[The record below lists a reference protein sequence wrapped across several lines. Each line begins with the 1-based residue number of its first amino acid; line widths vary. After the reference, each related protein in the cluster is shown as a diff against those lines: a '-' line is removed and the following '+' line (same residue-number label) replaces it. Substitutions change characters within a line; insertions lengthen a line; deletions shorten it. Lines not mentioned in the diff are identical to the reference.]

1 VIDGNDRYILGNP
14 FPRFTFGLSYS
25 GRWKNFDFQML
36 WQGVGKRVQYLRGD
50 IVEAFHNNE
59 EHAFVQHKDRWTP
72 TNPDATYPRLTAST
86 STNSNNTAYSDYWL
100 FDTKYLRLKNLQVG
114 YSLPQAWIS
123 KAGIQNLRIYF
134 SAQNLVTFTPKRFR
148 RIGIDAEFTQ
158 FDNKLHSAIY
168 DPIAGRNYPNAKVLA
183 AGIDLTF

>member
-1 VIDGNDRYILGNP
+1 
-14 FPRFTFGLSYS
+14 
-25 GRWKNFDFQML
+25 ML

-86 STNSNNTAYSDYWL
+86 SSNSNNTAYSDYWL

-114 YSLPQAWIS
+114 YSLPKSLIS

-134 SAQNLVTFTPKRFR
+134 SAQNLVTFSPKRFR
-148 RIGIDAEFTQ
+148 KIGIDAEFTQ
-158 FDNKLHSAIY
+158 FDNKLHFSNY

-183 AGIDLTF
+183 AGIDIKF